1 MYHTVTKGCQNGKSP
16 EKCHGLILLVRF
28 SLVIQ
33 LDHTTKIK
41 ESMFMLSLLFNSSG
55 LALCQVIFVYSLSN
69 NGPGNSNL
77 LENYHKLAQPIH
89 SLYYMLFAICTVS
102 VFDRCVVIMHLFC
115 TFALFVCFQSLKP
128 TIYALICYF
137 IFSDTIWQIHVL
149 DFSMAYSPDL
159 QGFFRSVV
167 RETTLFAF
175 L

>member
-1 MYHTVTKGCQNGKSP
+1 MVNHQKSVMALF
-16 EKCHGLILLVRF
+16 CLFDFLFLYNLITPRKLKSQCL
-28 SLVIQ
+28 
-33 LDHTTKIK
+33 
-41 ESMFMLSLLFNSSG
+41 LSLLFNSSG

-69 NGPGNSNL
+69 NGPGDSNL

-115 TFALFVCFQSLKP
+115 TFALFVCFKSLKLI
-128 TIYALICYF
+128 IYALICHF
-137 IFSDTIWQIHVL
+137 ISSDTIWQIHVL

>member
-1 MYHTVTKGCQNGKSP
+1 MSWPYFASS
-16 EKCHGLILLVRF
+16 IF
-28 SLVIQ
+28 SFIQ

-69 NGPGNSNL
+69 NGPGDSNL

-115 TFALFVCFQSLKP
+115 TFALFVCFQSLK
-128 TIYALICYF
+128 LI
-137 IFSDTIWQIHVL
+137 ILSLIHI
-149 DFSMAYSPDL
+149 
-159 QGFFRSVV
+159 
-167 RETTLFAF
+167 
-175 L
+175 

>member
-28 SLVIQ
+28 SLFIQ

-41 ESMFMLSLLFNSSG
+41 ESMFMLSLLVNSSG

-69 NGPGNSNL
+69 NGPGDSNL

-102 VFDRCVVIMHLFC
+102 VFDRCVVIMHFFC
-115 TFALFVCFQSLKP
+115 TFALFVCFQSLKLI
-128 TIYALICYF
+128 IYALICHF
-137 IFSDTIWQIHVL
+137 ISSDTIWQIHVL

-159 QGFFRSVV
+159 HGFFRSVV

>member
-28 SLVIQ
+28 SLFIQ

-41 ESMFMLSLLFNSSG
+41 ESMFMLSLLSNSSG

-69 NGPGNSNL
+69 NGPGDSNL

-128 TIYALICYF
+128 IIYA
-137 IFSDTIWQIHVL
+137 
-149 DFSMAYSPDL
+149 
-159 QGFFRSVV
+159 
-167 RETTLFAF
+167 
-175 L
+175 